1 MKSMNKSTDQ
11 NSSQNSAPIMMEQ
24 LPSMPALLGKVAF
37 KSGRYQ
43 LGDPLPGL
51 STKISALHI
60 NPAHLQSYQ
69 SLCGFEQSDKLP
81 ATYLHM
87 LAFPLFLNILIQ
99 QDFPMKAMGQVHLR
113 NKISILEQFDLG
125 QAISMTAGI
134 SRSNLTSKGLEWD
147 IDVHAHVDNQLVW
160 SSESTFLHR
169 CKTDI
174 KRSRVLVVKK
184 YGKPQTWSVGADTGR
199 RYARIS
205 GDYNPIH
212 LTDITAKLFGFK
224 QAIAHG
230 MWSKARCLAAMDQQL
245 PAAGYSVD
253 VNFHRPLF
261 LPSQVQ
267 FYSGQRQGQQRFSL
281 FNQGGDQAHLEGFIS
296 M

>member
-1 MKSMNKSTDQ
+1 MKSMNKSTQ
-11 NSSQNSAPIMMEQ
+11 QTSTTTTAPILMEQ

-37 KSGRYQ
+37 KSGHYQ

-51 STKISALHI
+51 SSEVRALKI
-60 NPAHLQSYQ
+60 NPEHLHSYQ
-69 SLCGFEQSDKLP
+69 SLCGFQQSDKLP

-113 NKISILEQFDLG
+113 NKISVLEPFDLR
-125 QAISMTAGI
+125 QAINMTAGI
-134 SRSNLTSKGLEWD
+134 SRSILTSRGLEWD

-174 KRSRVLVVKK
+174 KRGSVATVKRL
-184 YGKPQTWSVGADTGR
+184 GKPQQWSVAADTGR

-230 MWSKARCLAAMDQQL
+230 MWSKARCLAALDQQL
-245 PAAGYSVD
+245 PASGYSVD
-253 VNFHRPLF
+253 VSFHRPLF

-267 FYSGQRQGQQRFSL
+267 FYTGQHQGKQRFSL
-281 FNQGGDQAHLEGFIS
+281 FNQGGDQAHLDGLIT
-296 M
+296 